1 MGDTLRKSIS
11 GKEVIMVVWKINGK
25 MKELATIGIARSEG
39 EVDIFLKRGKEW
51 IDREQP
57 ADFFLILSCLG
68 TLNWRDVVVSP
79 DGFGFSSGS
88 EKREEERLVIDGE
101 RVT

>member
-1 MGDTLRKSIS
+1 
-11 GKEVIMVVWKINGK
+11 

-68 TLNWRDVVVSP
+68 TLNWRDVVGSP
-79 DGFGFSSGS
+79 DGFWIFVGF
-88 EKREEERLVIDGE
+88 RETGGRKACD
-101 RVT
+101 